1 MKISNLAVLAT
12 CVANLLVLSGCEEV
26 RIPYGKL
33 PSKAK
38 AFIETFFPNE
48 SCIYAERE
56 RDDGRREYKVEL
68 SDGTEIGFYE
78 SGDWKSVDCKY
89 SLLPAGIVPQ
99 AIVDDLAVRF
109 PEARISKAARERG
122 GYEIAIGN
130 GLELIYS
137 ADGTFIR
144 EDRF

>member
-12 CVANLLVLSGCEEV
+12 CVANLLALSGCEEV

-89 SLLPAGIVPQ
+89 CCPRASSPKRSSTTLRYDI
-99 AIVDDLAVRF
+99 
-109 PEARISKAARERG
+109 PEPVSTRSTASAAATKSR
-122 GYEIAIGN
+122 
-130 GLELIYS
+130 S
-137 ADGTFIR
+137 ATGWS
-144 EDRF
+144 

>member
-89 SLLPAGIVPQ
+89 
-99 AIVDDLAVRF
+99 
-109 PEARISKAARERG
+109 
-122 GYEIAIGN
+122 
-130 GLELIYS
+130 
-137 ADGTFIR
+137 
-144 EDRF
+144 